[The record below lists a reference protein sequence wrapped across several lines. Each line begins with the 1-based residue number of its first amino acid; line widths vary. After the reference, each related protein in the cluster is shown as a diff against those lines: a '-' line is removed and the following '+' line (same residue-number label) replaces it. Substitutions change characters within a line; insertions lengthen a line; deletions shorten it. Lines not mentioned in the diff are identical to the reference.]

1 MAQGKTR
8 EPSVAA
14 IVSNYNGA
22 TIFYKNRNILELSIS
37 SLEKTSYSNLKIIVA
52 DDSSPDN
59 SKGVINRFK
68 KVDFVINRPNGGIA
82 RNTNNG
88 IIYALK
94 KYNPDYILVLNNDIL
109 ITDKKWL
116 AKLVETAESGKDI
129 GIVGCKY
136 LYPDGSI
143 QSTWADFGVVRS
155 DRKDD
160 DTSIREVDIVGAVAC
175 LIKRKVIA
183 KVGFL
188 DEHLYQS
195 LEDVDYCT
203 VARKAGF
210 RVMYNGKVSITH
222 LGSLS
227 AKHLERKSGKDVMF
241 PRWQTSYAY
250 FAFKHFNLIQRME
263 ALTIFEF
270 SNSIFGVGFNG
281 IKISDIKFK
290 DRIPWRLAVS
300 VKAIFRG
307 YRIYRH
313 AKPKFNM
320 RESSPEFI
328 GGYGR

>member
-1 MAQGKTR
+1 MAQDKAK

-14 IVSNYNGA
+14 IMSNYNGA
-22 TIFYKNRNILELSIS
+22 TIFYKNRNILELSLS
-37 SLEKTSYSNLKIIVA
+37 SLEKTSYGNFKIIVA

-59 SKGVINRFK
+59 SKGAVNRFK
-68 KVDFVINRPNGGIA
+68 NVDFVINRPNGGIA

-88 IIYALK
+88 IMYALK

-136 LYPDGSI
+136 FYPDGKI
-143 QSTWADFGVVRS
+143 QSTWAEFGVIRR

-160 DTSIREVDIVGAVAC
+160 DTSIREVDYVGAVAC
-175 LIKRKVIA
+175 LIKREVIE

-195 LEDVDYCT
+195 LEDVDYCL

-210 RVMYNGKVSITH
+210 RVMYNGKVSIIH
-222 LGSLS
+222 VGSLS
-227 AKHLERKSGKDVMF
+227 AKHLEEKSGKDIMF

-250 FAFKHFNLIQRME
+250 FTFKHYNLIQRME
-263 ALTIFEF
+263 AIMIFELA
-270 SNSIFGVGFNG
+270 NSIFSVGSNG
-281 IKISDIKFK
+281 IGLSNIKFK

-300 VKAIFRG
+300 IKAIFRG

-313 AKPKFNM
+313 AKNRFNM
-320 RESSPEFI
+320 REDSPEFI
-328 GGYGR
+328 GGKI